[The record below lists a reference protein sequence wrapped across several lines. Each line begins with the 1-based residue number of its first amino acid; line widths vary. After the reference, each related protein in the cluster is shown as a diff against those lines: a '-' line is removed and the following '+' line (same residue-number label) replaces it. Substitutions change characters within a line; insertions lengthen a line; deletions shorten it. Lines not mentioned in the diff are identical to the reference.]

1 MARKAGCR
9 AAAAAATLLLLLA
22 GFWLWRLPAPEED
35 LDDVELEVTEDGGQV
50 GGRAWAWE
58 TADRRLKHEFT
69 EAYKAADDAGPVFAR
84 YLPLLGAP
92 ALLDFLEL
100 SYPYCHA
107 QAHDLGV
114 ALYERSRDLGRA
126 LGECGTRCTSG
137 CMHGVI
143 TGVLGDDSLD
153 AITATMDRLC
163 AKAPLAGSYRPGNCA
178 HGLGHALMLAT
189 QHDLGRAL
197 DGCDRFAE
205 AGMAYYCATGV
216 FMEYKMDRQARIE
229 RGKAAPRPT
238 LHYPC
243 DTFTKFPAACYRYML
258 RPIRD
263 SLGADRNRLKAECS
277 ALRDRL
283 RLGCF
288 HGLGAIYTKAVGK
301 RPALLPDLCDQRNA
315 DEQRVCIEG
324 VIEKLADYDEAKA
337 HAACATLTGGAAAI
351 CAEAAAGK
359 MYRLAKPSMPL
370 YAPRG
375 QADGDSPTS

>member
-1 MARKAGCR
+1 MAAV
-9 AAAAAATLLLLLA
+9 LFLVI
-22 GFWLWRLPAPEED
+22 GFWLWQDSSPDED
-35 LDDVELEVTEDGGQV
+35 LDDVMVEDIEGMGD
-50 GGRAWAWE
+50 GDRARAWQ
-58 TADRRLKHEFT
+58 
-69 EAYKAADDAGPVFAR
+69 AADHGLKQEFAKAYEAAEDAGPVFAR

-114 ALYERSRDLGRA
+114 ALFEQRRNLAEA

-143 TGVLGDDSLD
+143 TGALGDDPPA
-153 AITATMDRLC
+153 AIMATMDRLC
-163 AKAPLAGSYRPGNCA
+163 AEAPLAGSYRPGNCA
-178 HGLGHALMLAT
+178 HGLGHALMLAAE
-189 QHDLGRAL
+189 HDLGRAL
-197 DGCDRFAE
+197 DGCDRFAD

-216 FMEYKMDRQARIE
+216 FMEYKMDRQVKSE
-229 RGKAAPRPT
+229 QGQAAPRPS

-243 DTFTKFPAACYRYML
+243 DTFTKYPAACYRYML

-277 ALRDRL
+277 ALPDRR

-288 HGLGAIYTKAVGK
+288 HGLGATYTKAVGK

-315 DEQRVCIEG
+315 DEQRVCVEG
-324 VIEKLADYDEAKA
+324 VIEKLADYDEARA
-337 HAACATLTGGAAAI
+337 RAACATLTGAAAAV
-351 CAEAAAGK
+351 CTEAAEGK
-359 MYRLAKPSMPL
+359 MYRLVKPSMPL
-370 YAPRG
+370 YVPSG
-375 QADGDSPTS
+375 PADGEPPTS